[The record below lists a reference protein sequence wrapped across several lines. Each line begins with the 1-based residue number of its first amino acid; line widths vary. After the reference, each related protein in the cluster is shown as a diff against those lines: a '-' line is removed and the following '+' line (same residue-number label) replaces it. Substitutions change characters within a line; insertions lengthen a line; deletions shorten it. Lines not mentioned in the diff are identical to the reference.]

1 MAHFFIRTWHK
12 VMVAIDVG
20 DQIWTITQE
29 VVFGLGFE
37 LVDIELTG
45 NRSQQVIRVYIEK
58 PGGILLSDCV
68 AVSRKLGECLDEKGV
83 IDNSYRL
90 EISSPGIERPL
101 RKIQDYERYVGHRVR
116 VRLKGRL
123 KGKRRITGKLVEVED
138 NIVRIIIKNGE
149 KVSFSLADIAKANLD
164 VDWDK
169 EFQGPMN
176 TK

>member
-1 MAHFFIRTWHK
+1 
-12 VMVAIDVG
+12 MVTNSIDE
-20 DQIWTITQE
+20 QLLTITKE
-29 VVFGLGFE
+29 VVSDLGFD
-37 LVDIELTG
+37 LIDIELTG

-68 AVSRKLGECLDEKGV
+68 AVSRKLGECLDEKDV

-116 VRLKGRL
+116 IRLQGRL
-123 KGKRRITGKLVEVED
+123 KGKRRIAGKLVEVED
-138 NIVRIIIKNGE
+138 NIVRIISQNGE

-169 EFQGPMN
+169 EFQGPGN